1 MNYKVFS
8 LLFHLKSSWAIFA
21 CWCMMKS
28 QIFTTIHF
36 LTRELSSE
44 LYIFNFS
51 SGFPSLP
58 DCAILFVQ
66 HARREAFDW
75 LYHLSC
81 LKMDLWCKKP
91 RYMVLLFF
99 FHGNQT
105 VLQCCT
111 ENLCNVLADQ
121 AHTIGKLELLIC
133 SG

>member
-1 MNYKVFS
+1 MGHFCLLVYDDKVKFLPPFTF
-8 LLFHLKSSWAIFA
+8 LLESCHLSYTYSISAVDFHH
-21 CWCMMKS
+21 C
-28 QIFTTIHF
+28 
-36 LTRELSSE
+36 LT
-44 LYIFNFS
+44 
-51 SGFPSLP
+51 
-58 DCAILFVQ
+58 AILFVQ